1 MYIIKFTVKVCCDV
15 LQKDRVARISSV
27 TQFELEDVVSCN
39 CLTCMLDSKAWIS
52 PRVASRTCKISNVQ
66 ESWLVDL
73 EPDANVNRTV

>member
-15 LQKDRVARISSV
+15 FQKDRVARISSV
-27 TQFELEDVVSCN
+27 TQFELEDVVSCT
-39 CLTCMLDSKAWIS
+39 CLTWIS